1 MKHKRLRAAN
11 DCIGSRQVN
20 RGVMMYSIIEQG
32 GVQFKVTPGETVRVP
47 LINASEGDEI
57 TIDRVLLLGADD
69 NTCKIGTPVVEGATV
84 TAKVVGHIK
93 DRKVLVIK
101 RKRRKDYRRKNGH
114 RQPYTRLQIISINA

>member
-1 MKHKRLRAAN
+1 
-11 DCIGSRQVN
+11 
-20 RGVMMYSIIEQG
+20 MMYSIIEQG

>member
-1 MKHKRLRAAN
+1 
-11 DCIGSRQVN
+11 
-20 RGVMMYSIIEQG
+20 MYSIIEQG
-32 GVQFKVTPGETVRVP
+32 GMQIKVTPGETVRVP

-57 TIDRVLLLGADD
+57 TIDRVLLLSSDD
-69 NTCKIGTPVVEGATV
+69 NALKIGDPVVAGATV

-114 RQPYTRLQIISINA
+114 RQPYTRLQIISINV